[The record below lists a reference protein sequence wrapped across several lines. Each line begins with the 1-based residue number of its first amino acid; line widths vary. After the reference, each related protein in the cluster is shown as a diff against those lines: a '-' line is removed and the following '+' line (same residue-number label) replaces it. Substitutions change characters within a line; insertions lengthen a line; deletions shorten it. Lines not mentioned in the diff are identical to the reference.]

1 MKIILHILLFPF
13 SIIYGVVTFIRNKF
27 YDWKLFKATSFNL
40 PLIIVGNLNIGGV
53 GKTPHVEYLIRLLEK
68 THKISTLSRGYKRKT
83 TGFVLADNNANIE
96 TIGDE
101 PLQYFKKF
109 KNILVAVD
117 EKRVNGI
124 QQLLTLK
131 PKVECIILDDAFQHR
146 AIIAGLNIL
155 VTDYNNL
162 YINDTV
168 LPSGR
173 LREWKTGMK
182 RAQLIIVSKCNPN
195 LTDKEMRSIS
205 HKINPFNYQEIY
217 FSAIKYGKLTSISKK
232 ANNSKINDIDFDS
245 ALIIT
250 GIANPAPFIKEISSK
265 FKKFDHIKFS
275 DHHQFNENDIKTIKE
290 RYNNLKG
297 NNKILITTEKDFM
310 RLSLPEILQELN
322 DIPFYYIPIE
332 IYFLG
337 NGKENFD
344 TQINNYV
351 TTNTRN

>member
-68 THKISTLSRGYKRKT
+68 NHKISTLSRGYKRKT

-131 PKVECIILDDAFQHR
+131 TKVECIILDDAFQHR
-146 AIIAGLNIL
+146 AIIARLNIL

-182 RAQLIIVSKCNPN
+182 RAQIIIVSKCNPN
-195 LTDKEMRSIS
+195 LTDKEMMSIS
-205 HKINPFNYQEIY
+205 DKINPFNYQEIY
-217 FSAIKYGKLTSISKK
+217 FSSIKYGKLTSISKK
-232 ANNSKINDIDFDS
+232 AKNLKINGIDFDS

-250 GIANPAPFIKEISSK
+250 GIANPTPFIKEISSK
-265 FKKFDHIKFS
+265 FKKFEHIKFS
-275 DHHQFNENDIKTIKE
+275 DHHQFNDNDIKTIKE

-337 NGKENFD
+337 NGKEDFD